1 MKMGQDAKILSY
13 PPSPRHLHP
22 GRKPPHPPGQPFRT
36 GAGEGPWASVF
47 FVAAWAMLKNNQ
59 WFWPPEAAPAGPGGG
74 AFGLR
79 EGQFGSWAPEG
90 DPYEPPPEAPKQ

>member
-1 MKMGQDAKILSY
+1 MGQDAKILSY

-22 GRKPPHPPGQPFRT
+22 GAQATPSPRAALSN
-36 GAGEGPWASVF
+36 GAGEGPWASVS

-79 EGQFGSWAPEG
+79 GGQFGSRGP
-90 DPYEPPPEAPKQ
+90 